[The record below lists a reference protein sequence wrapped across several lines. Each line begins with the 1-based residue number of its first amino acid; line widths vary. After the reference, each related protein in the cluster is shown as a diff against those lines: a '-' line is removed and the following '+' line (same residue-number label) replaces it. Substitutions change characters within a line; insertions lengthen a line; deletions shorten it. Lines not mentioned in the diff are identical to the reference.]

1 MEFSS
6 DTSKEVIASRSGPT
20 LSCTSMSSS
29 ADSGSRQHATTALP
43 SCFARI
49 CVTNSSP
56 MPRLAPVT
64 TTVAFSI
71 GPPGT
76 YAPAEAEAVA

>member
-1 MEFSS
+1 MVATATANEFVVNYQYEGAKWSEL
-6 DTSKEVIASRSGPT
+6 TSQEKVKSVGAS
-20 LSCTSMSSS
+20 
-29 ADSGSRQHATTALP
+29 
-43 SCFARI
+43 FARI